1 MFLICGLFRGILDF
15 FCNML
20 ILDVY
25 LDPESLNIR
34 KLQTTNCYIKW
45 NSVLIAILQNTY
57 QASIKEA
64 DPFPV

>member
-1 MFLICGLFRGILDF
+1 MLLICGLFGGILDF

-34 KLQTTNCYIKW
+34 KLQTTNFYIKW
-45 NSVLIAILQNTY
+45 NSVLVAILQNTY
-57 QASIKEA
+57 H
-64 DPFPV
+64 